1 MAIAIAD
8 FQETVIPTA
17 ADAELARESGLQLC
31 HFLGKHPLNN
41 DSSHL
46 RLRLQANNEPEEV
59 MTIPV
64 SAFRLLADILAQMA
78 RGNAVTLIPVN
89 AELTTQQAADILNIS
104 RPFLIK
110 LIEDGQIPY
119 RKVGTHRRIR
129 FEDLMVYKRDIDN
142 KRRDVLADLVS
153 EAQELNM
160 GY

>member
-1 MAIAIAD
+1 MAIVIAD

-17 ADAELARESGLQLC
+17 ADTELARESGLQLC

-46 RLRLQANNEPEEV
+46 RLRLQTDNEPEEV
-59 MTIPV
+59 MTIPM
-64 SAFRLLADILAQMA
+64 SAFRLLADILGQMA

-89 AELTTQQAADILNIS
+89 AELTTQQAADILNVS

-129 FEDLMVYKRDIDN
+129 FEDLMVYKRDIDD
-142 KRRDVLADLVS
+142 KRRDILADLVS
-153 EAQELNM
+153 EAQELDM

>member
-46 RLRLQANNEPEEV
+46 RLRLQADNEPEEV

-64 SAFRLLADILAQMA
+64 SAFRLLADILVQMA

-89 AELTTQQAADILNIS
+89 AELTTQQAADILNVS

>member
-17 ADAELARESGLQLC
+17 ADTELARESRLQLC
-31 HFLGKHPLNN
+31 HFLDKHPL
-41 DSSHL
+41 DKDFSHL
-46 RLRLQANNEPEEV
+46 RLRLQADNEPEEV

-89 AELTTQQAADILNIS
+89 AELTTQQAADILNVS

-119 RKVGTHRRIR
+119 RKVGTHRRIQ

-153 EAQELNM
+153 EAQELDM

>member
-1 MAIAIAD
+1 
-8 FQETVIPTA
+8 
-17 ADAELARESGLQLC
+17 
-31 HFLGKHPLNN
+31 
-41 DSSHL
+41 
-46 RLRLQANNEPEEV
+46 
-59 MTIPV
+59 
-64 SAFRLLADILAQMA
+64 MA

-89 AELTTQQAADILNIS
+89 AELTTQQAADILNVS

>member
-31 HFLGKHPLNN
+31 HFLGKHPLGK
-41 DSSHL
+41 DFSHL
-46 RLRLQANNEPEEV
+46 RLRLQADNEPEEV

-89 AELTTQQAADILNIS
+89 AELTTQQAADILNVS

-153 EAQELNM
+153 EAQELDM